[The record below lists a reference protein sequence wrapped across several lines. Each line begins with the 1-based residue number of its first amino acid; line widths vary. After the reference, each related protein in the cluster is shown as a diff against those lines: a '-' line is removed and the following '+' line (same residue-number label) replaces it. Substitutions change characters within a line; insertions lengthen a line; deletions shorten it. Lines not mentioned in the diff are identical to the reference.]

1 MFYGSKFWS
10 CTIGSEWCFYFR
22 SSQNCKT
29 KQKYF
34 GLQIT
39 EWSPGFVLGFFF
51 LKCPWE
57 YIGGR
62 HQEDIKIFSFQTKN
76 LSQQQK
82 LWKGNNAVVPGVNY
96 GQSCLPTSSLQYI

>member
-1 MFYGSKFWS
+1 MQHLEVVSGSDVSILALAK
-10 CTIGSEWCFYFR
+10 I
-22 SSQNCKT
+22 T
-29 KQKYF
+29 KQNKIF
-34 GLQIT
+34 WIAISRVKSRVCS
-39 EWSPGFVLGFFF
+39 WIFFF
-51 LKCPWE
+51 KVSLR
-57 YIGGR
+57 IGGR